1 MLKIDFTQQEID
13 DIKSKIRFTDRQE
26 RIIEYRRS
34 EWTLVK
40 MADEEHCDISTIS
53 RELKKIKK
61 KIYKVI

>member
-1 MLKIDFTQQEID
+1 MLKIDFTQQEIN
-13 DIKSKIRFTDRQE
+13 DIKSKIKFTDRQE